1 MSNNHPIIASEGR
14 NPSIG
19 EKATHV
25 DLQQETCDR
34 ETTQVQRDCSAL
46 ENRVIPI
53 SSLPNELLSS
63 IFEHGQLHSM
73 SRGSL
78 PFEILVSHLNRRLR
92 AVAIR
97 TRLLWVKIEI
107 SLATPF
113 DKVMAYLQR
122 SGTFTIDLSV
132 NIDTQPSPD
141 SEHNGR
147 SAALLYTC
155 AGWAIVMSEMTR
167 CRRFCARFGENHSRS
182 LQDMIGSLHAVK
194 APHLEYFRIESLCQ
208 ASQHDTG
215 PYRKIL
221 NGGAPSLKTIWID
234 GWGLHQCLPPLTAI
248 TSLVLFPASHLM
260 LWSDLR
266 EIISGSL
273 TLTFLTIGDI
283 FAEYL
288 SDDFQSGIFLPSLQT
303 LRISINE
310 MDGSPFIDDVL
321 MAISAPQLECLLI
334 DHVMES
340 DLMNTPQSYPQ
351 LQDTERFPHLRRLI
365 ISLNRD
371 QKVSQEAWSTF
382 FSVFPH
388 ITHFSLQSEAD
399 EVIWTEP
406 LITTLAVCS
415 MGPLI
420 LPVLAT
426 LSFNKICATTVTSLC
441 HLVTMREA
449 AGHQLRSLYLP
460 ATIVDD
466 GTLADSLGHLRRW
479 VEVKEYQ
486 LDDI

>member
-1 MSNNHPIIASEGR
+1 MSNHRPIIASEGG
-14 NPSIG
+14 NPSIEG
-19 EKATHV
+19 KAGHF
-25 DLQQETCDR
+25 DLQQETCNR
-34 ETTQVQRDCSAL
+34 EATQVQRDGKPL

-73 SRGSL
+73 SRENL

-97 TRLLWVKIEI
+97 TRLLWVKIDI
-107 SLATPF
+107 SLTTPF

-132 NIDTQPSPD
+132 NIDTQPHPD
-141 SEHNGR
+141 SEHNAR

-155 AGWAIVMSEMTR
+155 AGWAIVMSEMIR
-167 CRRFCARFGENHSRS
+167 CRRFYARFGENHSRS

-208 ASQHDTG
+208 SSQHDTG
-215 PYRKIL
+215 PHRKIL
-221 NGGAPSLKTIWID
+221 NGGAPSLKTILID
-234 GWGLHQCLPPLTAI
+234 GWGLHQCLPPLTVI
-248 TSLVLFPASHLM
+248 TSLTLFPASYLM

-266 EIISGSL
+266 EILSGNL

-283 FAEYL
+283 FAEPL
-288 SDDFQSGIFLPSLQT
+288 FNDFESGIFLPSLQT
-303 LRISINE
+303 LRIFINE
-310 MDGSPFIDDVL
+310 MNGSPFIDDVL
-321 MAISAPQLECLLI
+321 MAISAPRLKCLLL
-334 DHVMES
+334 DHVIEV
-340 DLMNTPQSYPQ
+340 DLVNTPQSYPQ
-351 LQDTERFPHLRRLI
+351 LQDTERFPNLRHLI
-365 ISLNRD
+365 ICLNRE
-371 QKVSQEAWSTF
+371 QKVSQESWSTF

-388 ITHFSLQSEAD
+388 ITHFTLQSQAD

-406 LITTLAVCS
+406 LTTTLAVCL

-420 LPVLAT
+420 LPSLDT

-449 AGHQLRSLYLP
+449 AGHRLRSLYLP
-460 ATIVDD
+460 ATIVHD
-466 GTLADSLGHLRRW
+466 GTLTDSIGHLRRW
-479 VEVKEYQ
+479 VEVKEFR